1 MKALLSLLFLFPS
14 PPGPGGSPSPLS
26 EIYRRVRPAL
36 VQVLAPGG
44 FRGLPSRGSGVIV
57 SPSGLVLTFYTAVFE
72 EGQVRAALP
81 GGREVPVRVAA
92 RAPSL
97 GAALLQLPGKGPFP
111 FVKLPPP
118 GWKPGPGL
126 PVLQVSY
133 PFRISGPGDPPS
145 AFFGLVKARL
155 RLDLRLKLRD
165 FPLKRPVLL
174 TGTPSNP
181 GAQGGGLFDMEG
193 RLVGMVGRAVEA
205 AETNTYVNYA
215 LPVDLFREFVASA
228 GAKKPPAAPSSRA
241 SKPGRPPFLGIRLLD
256 MGFHSSPPAYIDKV
270 IPRSPAARAGL
281 RPDDLVLEIDGKPVR
296 TCAEYRKVLKSL
308 VPGKPV
314 LLIFKRKREIRK
326 VRIVP
331 APPKGRKR

>member
-1 MKALLSLLFLFPS
+1 MTPFLAAFLLLGPPAAS
-14 PPGPGGSPSPLS
+14 PQRPPAPAQV
-26 EIYRRVRPAL
+26 YARVRPAL

-44 FRGLPSRGSGVIV
+44 FRGLPSRGSGIVV
-57 SPSGLVLTFYTAVFE
+57 SPSGLVLTFDTAVFE

-111 FVKLPPP
+111 FVKLPPK

-145 AFFGLVKARL
+145 AFFGVVKARL
-155 RLDLRLKLRD
+155 RLDLRLKLRN
-165 FPLKRPVLL
+165 FPLQCPVLL
-174 TGTPSNP
+174 SDTPSNP
-181 GAQGGGLFDMEG
+181 GAQGGGIFDMEG
-193 RLVGMVGRAVEA
+193 RLAGMVGRAVEA
-205 AETNTYVNYA
+205 VETNTYVNYA
-215 LPVDLFREFVASA
+215 VPVDVLREFVESA
-228 GAKKPPAAPSSRA
+228 GKKAPSVPSSSAARRRT
-241 SKPGRPPFLGIRLLD
+241 PPPFLGIRLLD

-296 TCAEYRKVLKSL
+296 TCAEFKKVLEGL

-314 LLIFKRKREIRK
+314 LLVFKRKREIRK
-326 VRIVP
+326 VRITP
-331 APPKGRKR
+331 APGREVKR

>member
-1 MKALLSLLFLFPS
+1 MKLFLSALFLLL
-14 PPGPGGSPSPLS
+14 PPGGPGGTRSRISQV
-26 EIYRRVRPAL
+26 YRRVRPAL

-44 FRGLPSRGSGVIV
+44 FRGIPSRGSGVIV

-72 EGQVRAALP
+72 EGEIRAALP
-81 GGREVPVRVAA
+81 DGREVPVRVKA

-111 FVKLPPP
+111 FVELPPP
-118 GWKPGPGL
+118 GWKPAPGL

-155 RLDLRLKLRD
+155 RLDLRLKLQN
-165 FPLKRPVLL
+165 FPLKCPVLL

-215 LPVDLFREFVASA
+215 LPVDLFREFVESGGAVKPSASH
-228 GAKKPPAAPSSRA
+228 PSRA
-241 SKPGRPPFLGIRLLD
+241 SRPAGPPFLGIRLLD

-270 IPRSPAARAGL
+270 IPGSPAARAGL

-296 TCAEYRKVLKSL
+296 TCAEYKKVLRSL

-314 LLIFKRKREIRK
+314 LLIFKRKRKILQVK
-326 VRIVP
+326 ITP
-331 APPKGRKR
+331 AARGGRKE